1 MNWTYWWCWR
11 DLPRR
16 AEEPLT
22 SQDCGNGML
31 YKYYTLQGGVGVFY
45 EHVTWPVAP
54 LSRDQRCF
62 VDIQTRG
69 RGLKS
74 QRVFYSLRLNWIG
87 RQPFYSL
94 LSHSSTSSCFLDP
107 CSHEFSYKLS
117 LTTPLF
123 TLSLALA
130 VRLTCSRTCRTN
142 GDHREIV
149 LFGNSGYYF
158 VPAKEKSNAS

>member
-11 DLPRR
+11 DFPRR

-31 YKYYTLQGGVGVFY
+31 YKYYTLQGGSWCFLWTC
-45 EHVTWPVAP
+45 HVTSRA
-54 LSRDQRCF
+54 LSRDLRCF
-62 VDIQTRG
+62 VNIQTRA

-74 QRVFYSLRLNWIG
+74 QRGFYSLRLNWIG